1 MSAAAG
7 NPRKDDDD
15 HVRFNEGL
23 EKSRSGRYTET
34 DRIIL
39 DGFLFRHD
47 RCRPAGIQKH
57 LLNTEL
63 TKWLTER

>member
-1 MSAAAG
+1 MSAGAG

-15 HVRFNEGL
+15 QVRFSEGL

-34 DRIIL
+34 GRIIL

-47 RCRPAGIQKH
+47 YCRPAGIQKH

-63 TKWLTER
+63 MIWLTER